1 MPNPLAGDRARIV
14 VDLGCGDGRETLA
27 LLASGWTVVAIDG
40 APEAIVRLRAS
51 VPPDEAERLTTF
63 VGRFHEV
70 ALPDAD
76 FRRAVTA
83 DSASRPEREDADV
96 RRFCRAL

>member
-14 VDLGCGDGRETLA
+14 VDLGCGDGCETLA

-76 FRRAVTA
+76 FIYAGKPPLLRSRRVRRCL
-83 DSASRPEREDADV
+83 ASRH
-96 RRFCRAL
+96 C